1 MADDFD
7 AAMAII
13 DPDMLENSTE
23 MLSHANSVIENL
35 LSAKNSGQ
43 HRCHLLQNLPVRIRI
58 DETQS

>member
-35 LSAKNSGQ
+35 LSAKKLWTASLSFAPKFA
-43 HRCHLLQNLPVRIRI
+43 CQNQ
-58 DETQS
+58 D